1 MALRQLVCAATA
13 SAALAVAACST
24 AERPKNGVMPADTQF
39 NGGRT
44 LAVYD
49 DTGIEYGDTTV
60 SEFGGTKSGAERIPG
75 IVAASR
81 FLQCVPYARRE
92 SGIPIRGNAATW
104 WRTAGGVFRRSTK
117 PTLGAVMVFRASRR
131 NPYGHLAVVRQ
142 TLGSRKVVVD
152 HANWLNQGRIHNG
165 TPVVDVSPSNDW
177 STVRVWYTP
186 GNRLGAH
193 VFPVLGFIYP
203 EKFQPGELFQTIA
216 NANVRREPSRKAR
229 RIGRLPKRTT
239 VEVLE
244 RVAGRPWFRVGRD
257 GQELGY
263 VFAPLVEPLS

>member
-1 MALRQLVCAATA
+1 M
-13 SAALAVAACST
+13 VAH
-24 AERPKNGVMPADTQF
+24 R
-39 NGGRT
+39 RR
-44 LAVYD
+44 
-49 DTGIEYGDTTV
+49 
-60 SEFGGTKSGAERIPG
+60 RIPAEHQAHAG
-75 IVAASR
+75 R
-81 FLQCVPYARRE
+81 RYGVPRE
-92 SGIPIRGNAATW
+92 PAKSLWP
-104 WRTAGGVFRRSTK
+104 
-117 PTLGAVMVFRASRR
+117 SRR
-131 NPYGHLAVVRQ
+131 RP
-142 TLGSRKVVVD
+142 
-152 HANWLNQGRIHNG
+152 IHNG